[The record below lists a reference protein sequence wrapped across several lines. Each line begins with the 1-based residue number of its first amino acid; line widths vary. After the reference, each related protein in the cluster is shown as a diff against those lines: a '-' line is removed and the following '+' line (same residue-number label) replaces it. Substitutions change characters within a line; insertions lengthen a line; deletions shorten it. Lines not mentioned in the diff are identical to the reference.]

1 MSIDL
6 DAQTYLMNTS
16 SIALFLCDL
25 NLDRVIDLNAIHALI
40 FFCLVFIIV
49 CSVFIIIVFR
59 CIYHLFIFLLKAI
72 DSEVIVT

>member
-40 FFCLVFIIV
+40 FFSRFY
-49 CSVFIIIVFR
+49 
-59 CIYHLFIFLLKAI
+59 YHLPRFHYHCF
-72 DSEVIVT
+72 